1 MFWLWPL
8 KERAIPYNLLFFT
21 VPHRVGTQK
30 ICNKMIEI
38 VIVTP
43 SWISEIQS
51 ILQMAQGNVGDYL
64 KSICFEIFPMLFS
77 LSQLLQTWFLETFQ
91 ILVSSSAIHQKYL
104 FLLENREYWTLHQAV
119 DMATEAFTIQKKMTI
134 ADQNWDFPE
143 QTKPPKSCKEN

>member
-64 KSICFEIFPMLFS
+64 KSICFEIFPMLYS

-104 FLLENREYWTLHQAV
+104 FLLEKLGLIFLSNSNSFCRNWQA
-119 DMATEAFTIQKKMTI
+119 DPKIHMEMQATE
-134 ADQNWDFPE
+134 N
-143 QTKPPKSCKEN
+143 S